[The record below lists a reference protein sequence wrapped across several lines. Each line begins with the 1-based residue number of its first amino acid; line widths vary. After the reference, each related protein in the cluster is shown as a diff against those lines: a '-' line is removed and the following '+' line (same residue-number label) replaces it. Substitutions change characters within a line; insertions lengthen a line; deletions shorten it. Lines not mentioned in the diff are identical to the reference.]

1 VAGLAGGER
10 PFPPGDY
17 GVVVVGSGPGGLQTA
32 YCLARLGID
41 HAVISADE
49 GPGGMFARLPIFE
62 RLISPTKPDAPVPRT
77 SREYERYDH
86 NSLLADEDE
95 ARGLVPQFMDRSF
108 DVPSRAEMH
117 EGLKAFAER
126 ARVHVRYGCRW
137 ETTRREDDG
146 RIVLGT
152 SDGEYRCTAAVFAI
166 GVTEPWKP
174 RVPGFEDAPHYAE
187 TRPPREY
194 QNRRVAIIGKRNSG
208 FEVANG
214 LLPWAREVAM
224 LSPRPVN
231 TSSLALLPIR
241 TRYLQPYDEYARGLG
256 GAYVLDAAIE
266 RVDRVEDGFRVI
278 AQGTTRPGPLAID
291 CDDVIIATGFR
302 TPLLDL
308 PELGVATVSDGRIPA
323 LTPFFESIGAP
334 GVYFA
339 GNVSGGAAGLLKV
352 ERAGQSTSVNGFRY
366 NARLLAQKIAEHH
379 FDKQP
384 PRPQI
389 EPRELIPFLL
399 HELTHS
405 PELWVQ
411 RGYLAR
417 VVSFDGDGPRDE
429 GYEPLTHFVD
439 ASGPD
444 AVGAAVELAPDASI
458 APILYLRRGNAVS
471 EHQLPPHPLHRYETD
486 EYRAELEHAVSA
498 VARVPA

>member
-1 VAGLAGGER
+1 VAGVGADER

-41 HAVISADE
+41 HAVVSADE
-49 GPGGMFARLPIFE
+49 GPGGMFARLPIYE
-62 RLISPTKPDAPVPRT
+62 RLISPTKPSAPFART
-77 SREYERYDH
+77 AREYERFDH
-86 NSLLADEDE
+86 NSLLAEEDA
-95 ARGLVPQFMDRSF
+95 ARGLVPEFMDRSF

-117 EGLKAFAER
+117 LALQAFAER
-126 ARVHVRYGCRW
+126 APVHVRYGCRW
-137 ETTRREDDG
+137 ESTRRADDG
-146 RIVLGT
+146 TFVLGT
-152 SDGEYRCTAAVFAI
+152 SDGEYRCRVAVFAI

-174 RVPGFEDAPHYAE
+174 KVPGFDAAPHYAE

-194 QNRRVAIIGKRNSG
+194 EGRRVAIIGKRNSG

-214 LLPWAREVAM
+214 LLPWAREVVM

-231 TSSLALLPIR
+231 TSALALLPIR
-241 TRYLQPYDEYARGLG
+241 TRYLQPFDEYARGLG

-266 RVDRVEDGFRVI
+266 RVDRGDGAFRVI
-278 AQGTTRPGPLAID
+278 AQGTTKPGPLSIEA
-291 CDDVIIATGFR
+291 DDVIIATGFR

-308 PELGVATVSDGRIPA
+308 PELGVATVNDGRMPA
-323 LTPFFESIGAP
+323 QTPFFESISAP

-339 GNVSGGAAGLLKV
+339 GNVTGAAAGLLKV

-366 NARLLAQKIAEHH
+366 NARLLAQHIAERH
-379 FDKQP
+379 FDR
-384 PRPQI
+384 PRARPAI
-389 EPRELIPFLL
+389 DPGHLVPLL
-399 HELTHS
+399 LGDLTHS

-417 VVSFDGDGPRDE
+417 VISFEDGPRDE

-439 ASGPD
+439 ATGPD
-444 AVGAAVELAPDASI
+444 AVAAAIELAPDASI
-458 APILYLRRGNAVS
+458 APVLYVRRAGAVS
-471 EHQLPPHPLHRYETD
+471 EHQLPPHPLHRYESD
-486 EYRAELEHAVSA
+486 DYRAELERALSA
-498 VARVPA
+498 LMRVAA